1 MKRLLATVA
10 FSALVLGSAASSGS
24 AGDLTT
30 SRTQAQAASSY
41 NQSMG
46 IDGSTRRSA
55 TLSTRSY
62 ESTDQWRQDHS
73 ADELNA
79 ESLTRAMPTMTYGAS
94 DMSPQSYGSGMSDTT
109 TTTTVVTPR
118 GVYRR

>member
-10 FSALVLGSAASSGS
+10 FSALVLASAASTGS

-30 SRTQAQAASSY
+30 SRTQAQAGSSY
-41 NQSMG
+41 HQSMG
-46 IDGSTRRSA
+46 IDGSARRSA

-62 ESTDQWRQDHS
+62 ENSDQWRQDHS
-73 ADELNA
+73 ADELNS

-94 DMSPQSYGSGMSDTT
+94 GMSPQSYGSGMSNTT
-109 TTTTVVTPR
+109 TTTTIVKPYR
-118 GVYRR
+118 GVGR